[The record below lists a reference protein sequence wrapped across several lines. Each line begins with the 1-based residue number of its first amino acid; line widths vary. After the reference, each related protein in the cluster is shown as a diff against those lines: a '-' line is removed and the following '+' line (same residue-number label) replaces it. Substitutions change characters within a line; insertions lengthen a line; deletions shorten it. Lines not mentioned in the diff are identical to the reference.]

1 MFYFNYS
8 RQKIYYSRQFI
19 HFLKNSVI
27 IKAEVRRMLQTVC
40 HHISNRLVFAQII
53 KKEDQPI
60 YDYGIYLILM
70 TIITTSTIVVLGF
83 LLGKIGLTIVFL
95 LILAS
100 MRHYTGGYHANRY
113 WQCYLLSCM
122 SYCAVMYL
130 VSNKILQDTMLLAVI
145 GVIAMMYNLVT
156 GSLNSDKNPKTQ
168 EEMVLRKKRA
178 RFFFILYGF
187 VSLVGILFNLGKVD
201 IWLVIVWSQV
211 IVMISLLIT
220 QIQRRYFKWKLE
232 RQC

>member
-1 MFYFNYS
+1 
-8 RQKIYYSRQFI
+8 
-19 HFLKNSVI
+19 
-27 IKAEVRRMLQTVC
+27 MLQTVC

-60 YDYGIYLILM
+60 YDYGIYLTLM

-130 VSNKILQDTMLLAVI
+130 VSNKILQDTMLLVVI

>member
-1 MFYFNYS
+1 
-8 RQKIYYSRQFI
+8 
-19 HFLKNSVI
+19 
-27 IKAEVRRMLQTVC
+27 MLQTVC